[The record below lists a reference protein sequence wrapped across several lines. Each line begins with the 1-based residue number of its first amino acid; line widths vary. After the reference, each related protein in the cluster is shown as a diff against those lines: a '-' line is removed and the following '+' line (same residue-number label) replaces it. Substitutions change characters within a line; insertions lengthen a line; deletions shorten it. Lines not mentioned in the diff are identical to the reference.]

1 MPTLSRRAAPGR
13 GARPTADP
21 GAPLSAPAAYGRAAA
36 DRDLLRDIAALVQN
50 HLQQPHGH
58 EPAGHE
64 SDPYATLST
73 ASGEARP
80 VSSRFRVLR
89 PHARGGLGE
98 VYLARDEEL
107 HREVALKEIQP
118 DHADDPLSRAR
129 FVLEAEITGRLEH
142 PGVVP
147 VYSFGAYADG
157 RPFYAMRLI
166 KGVSFTEAIERF
178 HAEATGGRFRSR
190 EFRGLLGR
198 LIDVCNALEY
208 AHSRGVLHR
217 DLKPD
222 NVMLGKY
229 GETLVVD
236 WGLAKILNRPDAHAR
251 GDEPT
256 LQPSSG
262 GDSGAT
268 QMGVVLGTPQYM
280 SPEQAEGRVG
290 ELGPASDVYS
300 LGAMLYTLL
309 TGSAPLGKGDV
320 GIVLRRVAAG
330 EFPPPRYVCREAPR
344 ALEAI
349 CLKAMARGPADRY
362 QSPRAL
368 ADDLEHWLADE
379 PVTALREPLSERL
392 ARWGRRHRA
401 WTRAMGAALML
412 VAMFAMAAALLVERE
427 RRAERAERQLAALNR
442 DAAEELTHELLKL
455 TRQSSA
461 AGHPAMVAA
470 ALKLARSAEERGEGS
485 EAVTLYQEIL
495 DDCRQRGDPPNQEAR
510 QRLQE
515 LRRARDWK
523 TGGV

>member
-1 MPTLSRRAAPGR
+1 MKQAATKSTPMPRSRRR
-13 GARPTADP
+13 RARP
-21 GAPLSAPAAYGRAAA
+21 APQAHGSACFVRTREVGW
-36 DRDLLRDIAALVQN
+36 
-50 HLQQPHGH
+50 
-58 EPAGHE
+58 
-64 SDPYATLST
+64 
-73 ASGEARP
+73 
-80 VSSRFRVLR
+80 
-89 PHARGGLGE
+89 GE

-118 DHADDPLSRAR
+118 DHADDPHSRAR

-190 EFRGLLGR
+190 EFRGLLNR

-236 WGLAKILNRPDAHAR
+236 WGLAKILNRPDAHTR
-251 GDEPT
+251 SDEPT

-309 TGSAPLGKGDV
+309 TGEPPFGKADV

-330 EFPPPRYVCREAPR
+330 EFPPPRCVRREAPR
-344 ALEAI
+344 EVALSGSADDSCGAWQPTARDPTPEEAF
-349 CLKAMARGPADRY
+349 
-362 QSPRAL
+362 AL
-368 ADDLEHWLADE
+368 AETVESLLTGFDE
-379 PVTALREPLSERL
+379 QEQEIVGLRLQAYSEREISTQV
-392 ARWGRRHRA
+392 GRSERTVR
-401 WTRAMGAALML
+401 RVLERL
-412 VAMFAMAAALLVERE
+412 RRRVER
-427 RRAERAERQLAALNR
+427 
-442 DAAEELTHELLKL
+442 
-455 TRQSSA
+455 
-461 AGHPAMVAA
+461 
-470 ALKLARSAEERGEGS
+470 
-485 EAVTLYQEIL
+485 LYEQ
-495 DDCRQRGDPPNQEAR
+495 P
-510 QRLQE
+510 
-515 LRRARDWK
+515 
-523 TGGV
+523 V